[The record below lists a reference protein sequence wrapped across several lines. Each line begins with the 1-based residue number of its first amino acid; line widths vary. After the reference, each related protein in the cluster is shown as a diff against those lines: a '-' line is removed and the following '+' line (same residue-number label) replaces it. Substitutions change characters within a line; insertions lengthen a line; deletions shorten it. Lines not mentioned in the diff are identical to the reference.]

1 MVREATNRF
10 PPQSLSFP
18 GLTRKLGIAPDDF
31 KISAWLPEESR
42 QTLVY
47 TFEHLIHPFLIAGK
61 TDHTLTDQET
71 RYLHRQFQQNWY
83 GIARLTG
90 NLIASC
96 FSQPND
102 GESLSSLRK
111 KAPGLFRLWSNVV
124 GELSDEERDVIFRND
139 EWRMNLLSG
148 ENGSMIIGDR
158 SHLLVVDYG
167 DSMVKDLI
175 HDSGVVEKDKT
186 ISDNLRQLDV
196 PPQEIDLMTN
206 AFQVQDGKPKIMLT
220 KQQNENAPV
229 LFHTYLGD
237 DRQIFLHQFGLRYW
251 DNHVLHRIM
260 LDPITHEIMK
270 KLYIKPSDRVWTN
283 DVYNLSSNDIHISD
297 RIIRFKSAWFY
308 LPDESKRTTTG
319 IRSALVW

>member
-42 QTLVY
+42 REMVY

-61 TDHTLTDQET
+61 TDHTLTDQEISF
-71 RYLHRQFQQNWY
+71 LHRQFREKWN
-83 GIARLTG
+83 GITRLTG
-90 NLIASC
+90 SLIASC
-96 FSQPND
+96 FSQPSD
-102 GESLSSLRK
+102 GENLPSLRK

-148 ENGSMIIGDR
+148 ENGSMIMQND
-158 SHLLVVDYG
+158 SNLLVVDFG
-167 DSMVKDLI
+167 DNEVTDVIRNKGMTK
-175 HDSGVVEKDKT
+175 KDKA
-186 ISDNLRQLDV
+186 ISRALEQLDV

-206 AFQVQDGKPKIMLT
+206 VFQAQEGNPKIMLT

-237 DRQIFLHQFGLRYW
+237 DRQIFLQQFGLRYW
-251 DNHVLHRIM
+251 DNSVLHRIM
-260 LDPITHEIMK
+260 INPFTHEIMK
-270 KLYIKPSDRVWTN
+270 KLNRKFSDLIWTN
-283 DVYNLSSNDIHISD
+283 DVYNLSSDDIHISD
-297 RIIRFKSAWFY
+297 KIIKFKSAWFY